1 MKIYNV
7 IQRDRHVDTTATPFL
22 DLKEAIKYAKETALK
37 ENEKNATYYK
47 EETYD
52 GWLFFVEYNAE
63 GDCLWITEHE
73 I

>member
-7 IQRDRHVDTTATPFL
+7 IQRDRHVDTTAIPFL
-22 DLKEAIKYAKETALK
+22 DLEKAITYAKETALK
-37 ENEKNATYYK
+37 ETEENPNYY
-47 EETYD
+47 EENTWD
-52 GWLFFVEYNAE
+52 GWLFFVEYNPE